1 MHVDIPMSIVVW
13 VVVGGIA
20 GPLASV
26 VIRGTGLG
34 LLGDI
39 VLGIIG
45 AVLAGFIASQ
55 LGYQGITGINLYSI
69 VVAFIGAVILLLLV
83 WAVNGRG
90 TYRRR
95 RAL

>member
-20 GPLASV
+20 GLLASV

-45 AVLAGFIASQ
+45 AVLASFIATK

-69 VVAFIGAVILLLLV
+69 VVAFIGAVILLLLIRV
-83 WAVNGRG
+83 VNGRG
-90 TYRRR
+90 MYRRR